1 MQYPLTEKI
10 GDPDLFVG
18 REKEFF
24 RFNKW
29 LANIPKR
36 LSKSRVIMARRKT
49 GKTVFVQRIFNQI
62 WSANGMVIPFYFEF
76 GEHKIWYPNLAIKYY
91 CTFASQYISFLERE
105 PKLVE
110 KLLSLEQ
117 IREYG
122 LSKSIED
129 FVDDADFMLKN
140 QAIDGNHDLMW
151 DIASTAPHRFSKQY
165 DHRALVILD
174 EFQYISTF
182 VYPDQ
187 NYQLSH
193 IETMPGSFHS
203 LSESKIAPM
212 LITGS
217 YAGWLL
223 QIIHE
228 YLEAGRVKEIPMSP
242 YLTSDEGLE
251 AVYKYADFYQEPI
264 TNETAV
270 LINELCMSDAFFI
283 ASVVESEFE
292 NKKLNT
298 EDGVIQTVNYEISHP
313 KAEMSLTWGEYLD
326 KTLEQVNDIHA
337 KSMLLLLNKES
348 HRYWTPQQ
356 IKDTLN
362 IDLEPNVIKRKLQAL
377 VASDVIERGISDS
390 QFRGLQDG
398 TLNLVLRNRFEEEI
412 KNFVPNLKEEFRI
425 QIEKL
430 KSETRQLRGKLNSV
444 SGKLAEH
451 LLATTFRS
459 KKRFALSEIFQ
470 HVVDKTPLNLTLV
483 NERFHIQRK
492 DGKLMEIDIMA
503 ESSDERVVLVEV
515 KKTQTKIGLKIVE
528 DFQEKVIVFGKA
540 HIDKTILSAFL
551 SLGGFTEDAKEFCL
565 EHRIALADKLVDFGF

>member
-76 GEHKIWYPNLAIKYY
+76 GEHKIWYPDLAIDYY
-91 CTFASQYISFLERE
+91 STFASQYISFLERNE
-105 PKLVE
+105 KWVS
-110 KLLSLEQ
+110 KLLTLEQ
-117 IREYG
+117 IKQYG
-122 LSKSIED
+122 LNNSIEE
-129 FVDDADFMLKN
+129 FVDDVDFFIQNKEVN
-140 QAIDGNHDLMW
+140 GSHDLMW
-151 DIASTAPHRFSKQY
+151 KRACTAPHRFAEQY
-165 DHRALVILD
+165 KLRSLVILD

-182 VYPDQ
+182 VYRDEKCEGKFD
-187 NYQLSH
+187 
-193 IETMPGSFHS
+193 ETMPGSFHS

-264 TNETAV
+264 TNKTAV

-283 ASVVESEFE
+283 ASVIESEFE

-298 EDGVIQTVNYEISHP
+298 EEGVIQTVNYEISHQ

-326 KTLEQVNDIHA
+326 KTLEQVNDRHA
-337 KSMLLLLNKES
+337 KSILLLMNKENK
-348 HRYWTPQQ
+348 RYWTPQEL
-356 IKDTLN
+356 KDTLN
-362 IDLEPNVIKRKLQAL
+362 IDMEVNEIKRKLEAL
-377 VASDVIERGISDS
+377 VASDVIEKGISDI

-398 TLNLVLRNRFEEEI
+398 TLNLVLRSRFEEEI
-412 KNFVPNLKEEFRI
+412 KNFVPNLKKEFRE

-430 KSETRQLRGKLNSV
+430 KFETRQLRGKLNSV
-444 SGKLAEH
+444 SGKMAEH

-459 KKRFALSEIFQ
+459 KKRFALSEMFE

-483 NERFHIQRK
+483 NERFHIQRQ
-492 DGKLMEIDIMA
+492 DGKLMEFDIMA

-515 KKTQTKIGLKIVE
+515 KKTQAKIGLKIVE
-528 DFQEKVIVFGKA
+528 DFQEKVIVFGNSS
-540 HIDKTILSAFL
+540 DKTILSAFL
-551 SLGGFTEDAKEFCL
+551 SLGGFTVDAKEFCL
-565 EHRIALADKLVDFGF
+565 KHGIAMADKFEDYGF